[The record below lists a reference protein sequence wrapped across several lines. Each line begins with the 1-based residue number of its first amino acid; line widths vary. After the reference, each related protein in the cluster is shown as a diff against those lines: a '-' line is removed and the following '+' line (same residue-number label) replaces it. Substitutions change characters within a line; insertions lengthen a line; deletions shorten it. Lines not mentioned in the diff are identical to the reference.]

1 MDIVFVESMDQGM
14 RDLSEAL
21 PLVEQAEAA
30 LDVLDKKDRGTGG
43 EAAWYIWLETVC
55 KGRATSYFPKCVQN
69 SRSTNVTT
77 ATYNISNIWYI
88 TTMFY
93 LLPPETSTTLPGI

>member
-1 MDIVFVESMDQGM
+1 M

-43 EAAWYIWLETVC
+43 KQLGTFDWKVFAKDVQ
-55 KGRATSYFPKCVQN
+55 RAI
-69 SRSTNVTT
+69 SRSVFRT
-77 ATYNISNIWYI
+77 AGQQMLQQLHIIYLIYDILYTAI
-88 TTMFY
+88 FY

>member
-43 EAAWYIWLETVC
+43 EAAWYI
-55 KGRATSYFPKCVQN
+55 
-69 SRSTNVTT
+69 
-77 ATYNISNIWYI
+77 
-88 TTMFY
+88 
-93 LLPPETSTTLPGI
+93 

>member
-43 EAAWYIWLETVC
+43 KQLGTFDI
-55 KGRATSYFPKCVQN
+55 
-69 SRSTNVTT
+69 
-77 ATYNISNIWYI
+77 I
-88 TTMFY
+88 
-93 LLPPETSTTLPGI
+93 

>member
-1 MDIVFVESMDQGM
+1 M

-43 EAAWYIWLETVC
+43 SSLVHLTGNC
-55 KGRATSYFPKCVQN
+55 LQRTCN
-69 SRSTNVTT
+69 
-77 ATYNISNIWYI
+77 
-88 TTMFY
+88 
-93 LLPPETSTTLPGI
+93 